1 MMTGAVF
8 VLLNESH
15 VTQVIQTSHGLAYP
29 TLGYN
34 NSLNQTRPRIQ
45 LGSSQAHLSLIHYVA
60 RIRARRLAQKG

>member
-15 VTQVIQTSHGLAYP
+15 VTQVIQTSHGLVYP

-34 NSLNQTRPRIQ
+34 NSLNQTR
-45 LGSSQAHLSLIHYVA
+45 LHLRGCGTLMKIPSGPTMLQMHG
-60 RIRARRLAQKG
+60 LAG